1 MFGVFV
7 PKYVSDTFFNFEH
20 VMELFVGF
28 ATSYIF
34 LIRKQPPDLFYKK
47 DVLKNFVKFTGK
59 RLLQASARNSIKK
72 RDSGTSIFLWIL

>member
-7 PKYVSDTFFNFEH
+7 PKYASDTFFNFEH
-20 VMELFVGF
+20 VMEIFVGF
-28 ATSYIF
+28 AISDIF

-59 RLLQASARNSIKK
+59 RLCQGL
-72 RDSGTSIFLWIL
+72 FLNKVAGRSTQLY